1 MEGTFFVFQGIYGL
15 EEAINEIKECKIQIR
30 KGELELEA
38 VINEN
43 NQVYITINQLIEENE
58 DFRERLGDVFFF
70 FKSHYNN
77 NSVPLLTL
85 ICFFSKAMNPAN
97 KSTLASSGEPEVLNN
112 GSTKPKIKSWRRR

>member
-1 MEGTFFVFQGIYGL
+1 MMEGTFFVFQGIYGL

-70 FKSHYNN
+70 FFNHITTTIPHLS
-77 NSVPLLTL
+77 
-85 ICFFSKAMNPAN
+85 
-97 KSTLASSGEPEVLNN
+97 
-112 GSTKPKIKSWRRR
+112 